1 MSEWLLDRFEPSLL
15 AFAVLFAVLWCY
27 FTARTMAIFAV
38 VVLALIC
45 VWRLA

>member
-1 MSEWLLDRFEPSLL
+1 MSEWLLDRFAPAGEPSLL
-15 AFAVLFAVLWCY
+15 AFAVLWCY

-38 VVLALIC
+38 VVLAGIG